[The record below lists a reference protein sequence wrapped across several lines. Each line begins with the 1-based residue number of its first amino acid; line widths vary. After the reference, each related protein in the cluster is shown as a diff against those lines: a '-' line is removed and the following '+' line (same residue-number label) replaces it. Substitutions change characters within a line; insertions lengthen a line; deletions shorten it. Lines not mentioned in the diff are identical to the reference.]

1 MACTW
6 SRGLKRS
13 TSYLES
19 RTSEG
24 ESEMTE
30 QTYTR
35 EDMARAWD
43 EGRESGTIATML
55 KLLYRVAHQT
65 WNPYE
70 QEEA

>member
-1 MACTW
+1 M
-6 SRGLKRS
+6 SRCI
-13 TSYLES
+13 
-19 RTSEG
+19 
-24 ESEMTE
+24 
-30 QTYTR
+30 YTR
-35 EDMARAWD
+35 DDMARAWE